1 VRKEPDTCS
10 GDNARAWRPNAATP
24 ARCYGPTPVHRAST
38 PALLSGAC
46 LCRTVADHSVWTD
59 VGFSTSVDHV
69 VEPNPLSGAVVQ
81 VDQAEQLWMKCTVA
95 LREQVSEAVWLT
107 TFSMVTPLDLQGTAL
122 SVAVPSSVVKERI
135 ETRYLT
141 LVNGALA
148 DIGQSGVRLSI
159 EVQTD
164 VAPASSNFS
173 PAPSTGFSGDVP
185 NDTQNL
191 LTTPTD
197 LGTTSAPEQEL
208 GLPVNPRYTFDAF
221 VTGTSNR
228 FAHAAALSVAETP
241 AKSYNPLFIYGDAGL
256 GKTHLLQAIANYV
269 REIYPGHQVRYVSTE
284 QFLNQYVDAIR
295 QNTMPE
301 FKKRYR
307 EIDVL
312 LLDDIQI
319 IEGKEGLQEELF
331 HTFESL
337 YQANAQIVLSSDRPP
352 DAISTLEDRLRSRFK
367 MGLITEI
374 NPPELETRLA
384 ILRKKAER
392 EPIAPPAD
400 VLEFIASN
408 ITNNIR
414 ELEGALIRVCAFASL
429 TGNPLTVEL
438 AEGVLSD
445 ILTNT
450 QPRPI
455 TPALILEKTSE
466 MFDFTIDEIR
476 GQSRRRPLVIARQIG
491 MYVMREMTDLSY
503 PAIAREFGGR
513 DHTTVIHAVEKISGL
528 MKERRQIYDQVTEL
542 THRIRNS

>member
-1 VRKEPDTCS
+1 
-10 GDNARAWRPNAATP
+10 
-24 ARCYGPTPVHRAST
+24 
-38 PALLSGAC
+38 
-46 LCRTVADHSVWTD
+46 
-59 VGFSTSVDHV
+59 
-69 VEPNPLSGAVVQ
+69 VQ
-81 VDQAEQLWMKCTVA
+81 VDQAEQLWTTCTVA

-107 TFSMVTPLDLQGTAL
+107 TFSMVTPLDLDGTTL

-159 EVQTD
+159 EVRTD
-164 VAPASSNFS
+164 VAPASANFS
-173 PAPSTGFSGDVP
+173 PSPSTGNSTDLP
-185 NDTQNL
+185 IDSQNL
-191 LTTPTD
+191 LTTPTK
-197 LGTTSAPEQEL
+197 LGTTPAPEQEL

-269 REIYPGHQVRYVSTE
+269 REIYPAHQVRYVSTE

-337 YQANAQIVLSSDRPP
+337 YQGNAQIVLSSDRPP

-476 GQSRRRPLVIARQIG
+476 GQSRRRPLVTARQIG

-542 THRIRNS
+542 TQRIRNS

>member
-1 VRKEPDTCS
+1 VSD
-10 GDNARAWRPNAATP
+10 
-24 ARCYGPTPVHRAST
+24 
-38 PALLSGAC
+38 
-46 LCRTVADHSVWTD
+46 
-59 VGFSTSVDHV
+59 V
-69 VEPNPLSGAVVQ
+69 VEPNPLSGAFVQ

-141 LVNGALA
+141 LVNGALT
-148 DIGQSGVRLSI
+148 DIGQSSVRLSI

-173 PAPSTGFSGDVP
+173 PARSTGFSGDVP
-185 NDTQNL
+185 NDADNL
-191 LTTPTD
+191 LTTPPN
-197 LGTTSAPEQEL
+197 LGTTPAPEQEL

-256 GKTHLLQAIANYV
+256 GKTHLLQAIAKYV

-392 EPIAPPAD
+392 EPVAPPAD

-476 GQSRRRPLVIARQIG
+476 GQSRRRPLVTARQIG

-503 PAIAREFGGR
+503 PAIARDFGGR

-542 THRIRNS
+542 TQRIRNS

>member
-1 VRKEPDTCS
+1 M
-10 GDNARAWRPNAATP
+10 
-24 ARCYGPTPVHRAST
+24 
-38 PALLSGAC
+38 
-46 LCRTVADHSVWTD
+46 
-59 VGFSTSVDHV
+59 
-69 VEPNPLSGAVVQ
+69 Q

-141 LVNGALA
+141 LVNGALT
-148 DIGQSGVRLSI
+148 DIGQSSVRLSI

-173 PAPSTGFSGDVP
+173 PARSTGFSGDVP
-185 NDTQNL
+185 SDADNL
-191 LTTPTD
+191 LTTPPN
-197 LGTTSAPEQEL
+197 LGTTPAPEQEL

-337 YQANAQIVLSSDRPP
+337 YQANA
-352 DAISTLEDRLRSRFK
+352 RSFAA
-367 MGLITEI
+367 GTA
-374 NPPELETRLA
+374 TSF
-384 ILRKKAER
+384 
-392 EPIAPPAD
+392 PA
-400 VLEFIASN
+400 
-408 ITNNIR
+408 
-414 ELEGALIRVCAFASL
+414 
-429 TGNPLTVEL
+429 
-438 AEGVLSD
+438 
-445 ILTNT
+445 
-450 QPRPI
+450 
-455 TPALILEKTSE
+455 
-466 MFDFTIDEIR
+466 
-476 GQSRRRPLVIARQIG
+476 
-491 MYVMREMTDLSY
+491 
-503 PAIAREFGGR
+503 
-513 DHTTVIHAVEKISGL
+513 
-528 MKERRQIYDQVTEL
+528 
-542 THRIRNS
+542 